1 MVKQILAPQPLS
13 YVQELVFLRT
23 WQNQLY
29 REMAMDTGYE
39 EGYLKDIGSR
49 LWQTLSQR
57 LGYPVSKK
65 RLPLI
70 LAKIANP
77 SGDQQ
82 ATTIPKVALEQP
94 LDFPGSPLPFESP
107 WYIPRPPL
115 EDMAQ
120 AALQQPG
127 SLVRIKGAWGMGKTS
142 LINQLLGYAQQDSRP
157 VALVDIRQADASVLE
172 NVDAFCRWFCWA
184 VSQPLGLNLNV
195 DEFWLMGAGSKL
207 SCTTFMQDQVL
218 NRLAGP
224 VVVVIDTLHHLAEYP
239 TLAGHFLAMLR
250 FWYEQARNRA
260 EWGQLRLVMA
270 YAAELDIPLQA
281 QQSPF
286 NVGLP
291 IDLPPF
297 TTDQVKDLMKRHRL
311 ANRGIHQ
318 AEVERLVAQVGGH
331 PYLLQ
336 LAFYWLQSGQ
346 VTLEQVVDQ
355 AATDEGIYGE
365 YLHRMWAMLQQSP
378 PLQAAWQEVLTAD
391 SPVPVAVPLARRLE
405 AMGLIQM
412 AGGQAKA
419 RCPLCQA
426 YFTALYRDW

>member
-1 MVKQILAPQPLS
+1 
-13 YVQELVFLRT
+13 
-23 WQNQLY
+23 
-29 REMAMDTGYE
+29 
-39 EGYLKDIGSR
+39 
-49 LWQTLSQR
+49 
-57 LGYPVSKK
+57 
-65 RLPLI
+65 
-70 LAKIANP
+70 
-77 SGDQQ
+77 
-82 ATTIPKVALEQP
+82 
-94 LDFPGSPLPFESP
+94 
-107 WYIPRPPL
+107 
-115 EDMAQ
+115 
-120 AALQQPG
+120 
-127 SLVRIKGAWGMGKTS
+127 
-142 LINQLLGYAQQDSRP
+142 
-157 VALVDIRQADASVLE
+157 
-172 NVDAFCRWFCWA
+172 
-184 VSQPLGLNLNV
+184 
-195 DEFWLMGAGSKL
+195 
-207 SCTTFMQDQVL
+207 
-218 NRLAGP
+218 
-224 VVVVIDTLHHLAEYP
+224 LAEYP